1 MWSTNVSHLQ
11 RSVNFYSFSIILDW
25 LIYLLHVSQYAKLT
39 TARSLKPSLIKL
51 YVQSFR
57 RSPLPCPSA
66 RIHGN
71 FNETRYL
78 SFNSIPTNAAI
89 MKNHKHALSELV
101 RCLSN
106 RDSWLF
112 KLPVNEITQLSIF
125 NEIFK
130 LSTADFGEIFGIF
143 SERYLI
149 YIFFTCNR
157 LHVGFYLTFK
167 VFKMTAEIRSQ
178 KLEELQIQL

>member
-1 MWSTNVSHLQ
+1 MSHLQ

-39 TARSLKPSLIKL
+39 TAWSLKPSLIKL

-57 RSPLPCPSA
+57 RSSFSCPSA
-66 RIHGN
+66 RIHRN

-78 SFNSIPTNAAI
+78 SFNSIPTNAVI
-89 MKNHKHALSELV
+89 IKNHKHALSELV

-106 RDSWLF
+106 RDSRLF

-130 LSTADFGEIFGIF
+130 LSIAVFGEIFGIY

-149 YIFFTCNR
+149 YISFICNR
-157 LHVGFYLTFK
+157 LHVGLYLTFK
-167 VFKMTAEIRSQ
+167 IFRMTAEIHS
-178 KLEELQIQL
+178 